1 MEILMDD
8 KEKSEEEFKKRY
20 QHPAF
25 KGKKPCKRCTLY
37 PAYQSSEYCP
47 NCDVEVTSEYWAK
60 KGDELAGIGEYAV
73 TGNAQKEHGKTKLG
87 KALDKVWEWNPV
99 GSPLFQERFAN
110 NFKHRPEHENWH
122 TGETIPNRGYEI
134 TKTNSSAIENIEKI
148 DDGMERMKAYQF
160 LYQQIWIKLEKLIE
174 ENKGNG

>member
-37 PAYQSSEYCP
+37 PAYQSSEYCS
-47 NCDVEVTSEYWAK
+47 NCEIEVESEK
-60 KGDELAGIGEYAV
+60 
-73 TGNAQKEHGKTKLG
+73 
-87 KALDKVWEWNPV
+87 
-99 GSPLFQERFAN
+99 
-110 NFKHRPEHENWH
+110 
-122 TGETIPNRGYEI
+122 NRGYEI